1 MLIIVCTLLSL
12 AFPDAGS
19 SNNWDQWRG
28 PNRDARLPESSTP
41 WPETL
46 KETNL
51 IRSWRVEMGPG
62 YPGPVLDSTRVYTAE
77 TAGARDEIAK
87 AFDRSTG
94 KLIWQA
100 SWPGA
105 MSVPFFAK
113 RNGDWIRST
122 PALDG
127 DSIYIA
133 GIRDVLVKLDSKTGR
148 EHWRV
153 DFVERFKSP
162 LPAFGFVCSPMIDDT
177 GVYVQA
183 GGGFVKLDKKDGKTI
198 WRTLEDG
205 GGMYGS
211 AFSSP
216 VRVTLAS
223 RDQFL
228 VQSRTHLAGI
238 DPQSGK
244 VIWKREIPAFR
255 GMNILTPVVHE
266 GAIFT
271 SAYGGKAHKFDVV
284 SKGGGDLDTVEAWK
298 VGNAEAN
305 MSSPVIHN
313 GHAYLHLRNRRVA
326 CVNLANGNVTWTSP
340 SSYGEYWS
348 MVSRGD
354 KILALDNRGILYLL
368 KANPQKLEIL
378 DERKVSDQETWGHL
392 AVSGNE
398 LFIRELKA
406 LSAWKWQAMPVAR

>member
-1 MLIIVCTLLSL
+1 MLTIVCAFLCV
-12 AFPDAGS
+12 AFPEVRPSA
-19 SNNWDQWRG
+19 NWDQWRG
-28 PNRDARLPESSTP
+28 PNRDAKLPENSTP
-41 WPETL
+41 WPDSL
-46 KETNL
+46 KETHL
-51 IRSWRVEMGPG
+51 ARSWRVEMGPG
-62 YPGPVLDSTRVYTAE
+62 YPGPVVDDARVYTAE

-87 AFDRSTG
+87 ALDRSTG
-94 KLIWQA
+94 KLVWQA

-113 RNGDWIRST
+113 RNGDWVRST

-148 EHWRV
+148 EQWRV

-162 LPAFGFVCSPMIDDT
+162 LPAFGFVCSPMVDAT

-223 RDQFL
+223 RDQLL

-238 DPQSGK
+238 DPQTGK
-244 VIWKREIPAFR
+244 VLWKREIPAFR

-271 SAYGGKAHKFDVV
+271 SAYGGKAHRFDVV
-284 SKGGGDLDTVEAWK
+284 SKGGGDIDTVEAWK

-305 MSSPVIHN
+305 MSSPIIHE

-378 DERKVSDQETWGHL
+378 DERKVSEQETWGHL

-398 LFIRELKA
+398 LFVRELKA
-406 LSAWKWQAMPVAR
+406 LSAWKWQAAPAAR